1 MPRSLIN
8 SATWGNLNQI
18 RARRLERPRQMNTIT
33 FGDRIG
39 REGALRVGA
48 SALIFDEAREKI
60 LMTQR
65 SDNSRWCLPGGG
77 MDPGESASETC
88 IREVMEE
95 TGLEVRVIRL
105 IGVYTT
111 PDMLIEYRDGNK
123 IQPVA
128 FSFEAEVTGGEL
140 GLSDETIDF
149 GWYTVAEID
158 AMDTLE
164 HHLTRIHDAV
174 KDLPEAFF
182 R

>member
-1 MPRSLIN
+1 MS
-8 SATWGNLNQI
+8 TI
-18 RARRLERPRQMNTIT
+18 RRGE
-33 FGDRIG
+33 RIG
-39 REGALRVGA
+39 KEGALRVGA
-48 SALIFDEAREKI
+48 SALIFDEARDRI

-95 TGLEVRVIRL
+95 TGLQVQVTRL

-111 PDMLIEYRDGNK
+111 PDMLIEYLDGNK
-123 IQPVA
+123 VQPVS
-128 FSFEAEVTGGEL
+128 FSFEAEITGGEL

-149 GWYTVAEID
+149 GWYTVDEID
-158 AMDTLE
+158 NLDTLE
-164 HHLTRIHDAV
+164 HHLTRIYDAV
-174 KDLPEAFF
+174 ANLTAAFF

>member
-1 MPRSLIN
+1 
-8 SATWGNLNQI
+8 
-18 RARRLERPRQMNTIT
+18 MNTIRR
-33 FGDRIG
+33 GERIG
-39 REGALRVGA
+39 KEGALRVGA
-48 SALIFDEAREKI
+48 SALIFDEARDRI

-95 TGLEVRVIRL
+95 TGLQVQVTRL

-111 PDMLIEYRDGNK
+111 PDMLIEYLDGNK
-123 IQPVA
+123 VQPVS
-128 FSFEAEVTGGEL
+128 FSFEAEITGGEL

-158 AMDTLE
+158 TMDTLE
-164 HHLTRIHDAV
+164 HHLTRIYDAV
-174 KDLPEAFF
+174 ANLTAAVF